1 MVVPSILI
9 RHPTAGALAMPTRQ
23 AIGKVI
29 GAVLIILL
37 NATYIA
43 WFFTNNLGIEY
54 KLAITV
60 LALIATSYALSKYLG
75 RVEGLHTVAN
85 ALFVFVMIYLF
96 IGVIG
101 IAYWYAGV
109 ASGSLNNPIGNVTLK
124 VTPVVL
130 ATKVAHPVNATNST
144 KDPPTLQVGDEV
156 GGEEGGEE
164 GGVGIG
170 ITSEEGE
177 EEEEGASPIYNP
189 VYWVYI
195 YTPSGNATE
204 VTAGGQCVIVAPP
217 AYYDAVVSITLNLP
231 TNATIIIYNITLTNP
246 FKPVHCLFL
255 GGDYGIMRLPASVRI
270 DSISPA
276 SMLLTQPIT
285 LDFACDAPPLGAV
298 VVTNYGNYTTS
309 LIH

>member
-1 MVVPSILI
+1 
-9 RHPTAGALAMPTRQ
+9 MPTRQ
-23 AIGKVI
+23 SIGKAI

-43 WFFTNNLGIEY
+43 WFFTNNLGVEY
-54 KLAITV
+54 KLAITI
-60 LALIATSYALSKYLG
+60 LALIATSYALSRYFG
-75 RVEGLHTVAN
+75 RDEDLETIAK
-85 ALFVFVMIYLF
+85 ALLVFAMIYLF

-109 ASGSLNNPIGNVTLK
+109 SSGSLSKPIGNVTLK
-124 VTPVVL
+124 VTPIVL

-164 GGVGIG
+164 GIG
-170 ITSEEGE
+170 ITSEEEGE

-276 SMLLTQPIT
+276 SMLLTRPIT
-285 LDFACDAPPLGAV
+285 LDFACDAPPLEAV

>member
-1 MVVPSILI
+1 
-9 RHPTAGALAMPTRQ
+9 MPTRQ
-23 AIGKVI
+23 SIGKAI

-37 NATYIA
+37 TATYIA

-54 KLAITV
+54 KLAITT
-60 LALIATSYALSKYLG
+60 LALIATSYALSWYFG
-75 RVEGLHTVAN
+75 RDEDLETIAK
-85 ALFVFVMIYLF
+85 ALFVFAIIYLF

-109 ASGSLNNPIGNVTLK
+109 TSGSLSNPIGNVTLK

-164 GGVGIG
+164 EIG
-170 ITSEEGE
+170 ITSEEEG

-195 YTPSGNATE
+195 YTSSGNATE

-217 AYYDAVVSITLNLP
+217 AYYDAVVSININLP

-255 GGDYGIMRLPASVRI
+255 GGDYGIRSLPAGVRV

-276 SMLLTQPIT
+276 SMLLTRPIT
-285 LDFACDAPPLGAV
+285 LDFACDAPPLEAV

>member
-1 MVVPSILI
+1 
-9 RHPTAGALAMPTRQ
+9 MPTRQ
-23 AIGKVI
+23 SIGKAI

-54 KLAITV
+54 KLAITT
-60 LALIATSYALSKYLG
+60 LALIATSYALSRYMG
-75 RVEGLHTVAN
+75 RVEGLRTVASV
-85 ALFVFVMIYLF
+85 LFVFVMIYLF
-96 IGVIG
+96 IGIIG

-109 ASGSLNNPIGNVTLK
+109 TSGSLSNPIGNVTLK

-130 ATKVAHPVNATNST
+130 ATKVYHPVNATNST

-156 GGEEGGEE
+156 GGEEEGGEE
-164 GGVGIG
+164 GIG

-177 EEEEGASPIYNP
+177 EEEEEGASSISSP

-195 YTPSGNATE
+195 YTSSGNATE

-217 AYYDAVVSITLNLP
+217 AYYDAVVSITINLP

-255 GGDYGIMRLPASVRI
+255 GGDYGVRSLPAGVRV

-276 SMLLTQPIT
+276 SMLLTRPIT
-285 LDFACDAPPLGAV
+285 LDFACDAPPLEAV

>member
-1 MVVPSILI
+1 
-9 RHPTAGALAMPTRQ
+9 MPTRQ
-23 AIGKVI
+23 SIGKAIGAI
-29 GAVLIILL
+29 LIILL

-54 KLAITV
+54 KLAITT
-60 LALIATSYALSKYLG
+60 LALITTSYALSWYFG
-75 RVEGLHTVAN
+75 RDEDLETIAK
-85 ALFVFVMIYLF
+85 ALLIFAIIYLF

-109 ASGSLNNPIGNVTLK
+109 SSGSLSNPIGNVTLK

-164 GGVGIG
+164 GIG
-170 ITSEEGE
+170 ITSEEEG
-177 EEEEGASPIYNP
+177 EEEEGASPISSP

-195 YTPSGNATE
+195 YTSGGNATE

-217 AYYDAVVSITLNLP
+217 AYYDAVVSITINLP
-231 TNATIIIYNITLTNP
+231 TNAMIIIYNITLTNP

-255 GGDYGIMRLPASVRI
+255 GGDYGVRRLPAGVRV

-276 SMLLTQPIT
+276 SMLLTRPIT
-285 LDFACDAPPLGAV
+285 LDFACDAPPLEAV